1 MRTIL
6 SISIS
11 SMVFFNLSSAEV
23 INMDPQQRL
32 LLEVMHEL
40 QYKASPNIN
49 SNISIT
55 VGGWE
60 SSYHNICIQA
70 QSNISQY
77 ANLDTL
83 PSLLCGRISYTF
95 GFKGPS
101 VCVDTACSSSLVA
114 TQLAANTIISM
125 ESQIAYA
132 GGVSLNIG
140 LLSFQIGS
148 AANMLSSDGRC
159 KTLDIRADGYAKGE
173 CCGVM
178 RITPDIETQSATI
191 DVVAKLGGC
200 GINQDGRSSS
210 LTAPN
215 GPSQQ
220 TLIVDVLK
228 RANYNASG
236 VDRLEMHGTGTS
248 LGDPI
253 EVGAALEVLVSSPK
267 SMQTTSSVPFLSSQ
281 KRNLTLEGAK
291 TRTGHCE
298 PGAGTVG
305 LMFAISRMSQRLI
318 SSLTHLRVLNP
329 HVTSAMS
336 RHNGDAKRQ
345 VTLPRQEASR
355 PLYPQQAESVPLCS
369 GVSGF
374 AFQGTNAHALLY
386 GLETQRTRGDGMC
399 SENRLWERQRFWCVV
414 PYHPL
419 TPLYSD
425 VQRRSGT
432 FHAQASVCIDTSQAL
447 SSMLDHVINGTAL
460 LPGTAH
466 IEMGRALA
474 GLLANEVHGEV
485 SLGSLSFIAPL
496 VLEAKTTVACEV
508 DGHGNISV
516 GVASKTTHHATGLGI
531 RSKAR
536 VHKICAC
543 ALPSLS
549 SDSTSGKGL
558 QVSLPGAKQNYVYS
572 QLYTMR
578 EVPYSYYACPAML
591 DGAFQSSVGATSVG
605 ITAVEDMKGSES
617 EQTSNR
623 AIREGSAQNANAR
636 VPACISNVSMH
647 GGLTTAM
654 HGFASALIFEECA
667 PTTTH
672 SAVQSSHELW
682 HLDVRRGIIHTHV
695 FLLEGRIIQNAPR
708 QNASSQL
715 NKYNIYP
722 RMKYTRVSHA
732 HCQTTK
738 ALHTQ
743 SVRAKSVKCSAMA
756 KYDENRCGGM
766 SFLPRL
772 YSAQCAGHE
781 VQSYAYSSSS
791 RIVSVATGLMHFA
804 LCGDRRNSDMHL
816 NTQGNCSDFGT
827 VASFPH
833 DTSLLTS
840 HLSILSAARAA
851 ANEGHS
857 SGTLSSGDLPLVA
870 TKCMLRSSF
879 PCDFGGLHQHGTPC
893 VERLLPCVAKPNYT
907 ASNTKVNKVLGT
919 SSHTMS
925 EARSHVLITGGL
937 GGLGLMTTS
946 WLSQSGGHQSVLSSR
961 SGRND
966 ITPHLLLSKAHQPH
980 VIHIIRGDVSIREE
994 IFRASSH
1001 GIISNSDYP
1010 KLAGIVHAGGILRD
1024 CVLPKQS
1031 MYTHR
1036 QVWSPKTTGSFHVQN
1051 YYAGA
1056 ERGSNCSVLFSS
1068 VSSLLGGAGQVN
1080 YSAAN
1085 AALDA
1090 SAQYNRS
1097 KGESVVSLQ
1106 WGAWEDT
1113 GMAARN
1119 GITLHRAVLSGI
1131 GVVSPEA
1138 GLAVLHNAFFESMH
1152 SFHTKHTMPL
1162 SGVFTGVAFSW
1173 PAFIASD
1180 KKPVLREFERNKY
1193 TSGKEKDFTSAKV
1206 EPNTETD
1213 LRGEHISNE
1222 VSREER
1228 SSDELREIVSE
1239 AVTNALGRQILTDA
1253 SLMDEGMDSLAAVE
1267 LGSTL
1272 QTATGTSMP
1281 ATLAF
1286 DYPTIDAIVGF
1297 IVSSSVADYHSNDKY
1312 HSNNLDE
1319 FTGSWRTH
1327 YCKSL

>member
-1 MRTIL
+1 M
-6 SISIS
+6 
-11 SMVFFNLSSAEV
+11 N
-23 INMDPQQRL
+23 
-32 LLEVMHEL
+32 
-40 QYKASPNIN
+40 
-49 SNISIT
+49 
-55 VGGWE
+55 
-60 SSYHNICIQA
+60 
-70 QSNISQY
+70 
-77 ANLDTL
+77 
-83 PSLLCGRISYTF
+83 
-95 GFKGPS
+95 
-101 VCVDTACSSSLVA
+101 
-114 TQLAANTIISM
+114 
-125 ESQIAYA
+125 
-132 GGVSLNIG
+132 
-140 LLSFQIGS
+140 
-148 AANMLSSDGRC
+148 
-159 KTLDIRADGYAKGE
+159 
-173 CCGVM
+173 
-178 RITPDIETQSATI
+178 SATI
-191 DVVAKLGGC
+191 VHM
-200 GINQDGRSSS
+200 QD
-210 LTAPN
+210 
-215 GPSQQ
+215 
-220 TLIVDVLK
+220 
-228 RANYNASG
+228 
-236 VDRLEMHGTGTS
+236 
-248 LGDPI
+248 
-253 EVGAALEVLVSSPK
+253 
-267 SMQTTSSVPFLSSQ
+267 
-281 KRNLTLEGAK
+281 
-291 TRTGHCE
+291 
-298 PGAGTVG
+298 
-305 LMFAISRMSQRLI
+305 
-318 SSLTHLRVLNP
+318 
-329 HVTSAMS
+329 
-336 RHNGDAKRQ
+336 
-345 VTLPRQEASR
+345 
-355 PLYPQQAESVPLCS
+355 
-369 GVSGF
+369 
-374 AFQGTNAHALLY
+374 
-386 GLETQRTRGDGMC
+386 
-399 SENRLWERQRFWCVV
+399 
-414 PYHPL
+414 
-419 TPLYSD
+419 
-425 VQRRSGT
+425 
-432 FHAQASVCIDTSQAL
+432 
-447 SSMLDHVINGTAL
+447 
-460 LPGTAH
+460 
-466 IEMGRALA
+466 
-474 GLLANEVHGEV
+474 
-485 SLGSLSFIAPL
+485 
-496 VLEAKTTVACEV
+496 
-508 DGHGNISV
+508 
-516 GVASKTTHHATGLGI
+516 ASKKH
-531 RSKAR
+531 
-536 VHKICAC
+536 
-543 ALPSLS
+543 
-549 SDSTSGKGL
+549 
-558 QVSLPGAKQNYVYS
+558 
-572 QLYTMR
+572 
-578 EVPYSYYACPAML
+578 CP
-591 DGAFQSSVGATSVG
+591 
-605 ITAVEDMKGSES
+605 I
-617 EQTSNR
+617 
-623 AIREGSAQNANAR
+623 
-636 VPACISNVSMH
+636 
-647 GGLTTAM
+647 
-654 HGFASALIFEECA
+654 
-667 PTTTH
+667 
-672 SAVQSSHELW
+672 
-682 HLDVRRGIIHTHV
+682 
-695 FLLEGRIIQNAPR
+695 
-708 QNASSQL
+708 
-715 NKYNIYP
+715 
-722 RMKYTRVSHA
+722 
-732 HCQTTK
+732 
-738 ALHTQ
+738 
-743 SVRAKSVKCSAMA
+743 
-756 KYDENRCGGM
+756 
-766 SFLPRL
+766 
-772 YSAQCAGHE
+772 
-781 VQSYAYSSSS
+781 SS

-1222 VSREER
+1222 VSREEW
-1228 SSDELREIVSE
+1228 SSG
-1239 AVTNALGRQILTDA
+1239 AL
-1253 SLMDEGMDSLAAVE
+1253 
-1267 LGSTL
+1267 
-1272 QTATGTSMP
+1272 
-1281 ATLAF
+1281 
-1286 DYPTIDAIVGF
+1286 
-1297 IVSSSVADYHSNDKY
+1297 
-1312 HSNNLDE
+1312 
-1319 FTGSWRTH
+1319 
-1327 YCKSL
+1327 CKPRLVRACPLL